1 MKMCL
6 RVGLTLWLPFNSYG
20 HRPTPVFSVSTLTL
34 TKTSVADP
42 DARGCERNAHR
53 SLLPETRLL
62 DRYSV
67 SFEAFEFTSS
77 RAYL

>member
-1 MKMCL
+1 MCL
-6 RVGLTLWLPFNSYG
+6 RVGLALWLPFNSCG